1 MGKMPS
7 SNKNVDDQLD
17 YTIEKNPEFNMHHP
31 KFAETFKKTMSP
43 DSVDAMSPDRP
54 VKVES
59 IED

>member
-1 MGKMPS
+1 M
-7 SNKNVDDQLD
+7 D

-43 DSVDAMSPDRP
+43 DSVDVISPDRP

>member
-1 MGKMPS
+1 MPS

-43 DSVDAMSPDRP
+43 DSMSINSPERP
-54 VKVES
+54 AKDVKVES
-59 IED
+59 LEE